1 MRARRYRGG
10 VEPRLHPNVL
20 SLTPLMSYIV
30 LPVLVADGLRLLAHA
45 YTDPAVLPFS
55 RPLLR
60 VSVSSFCRALIYLA
74 LRCVYVP
81 MHLLFSLPHVF
92 PPFVSDCV
100 TPLDNAPL
108 SLCLPC
114 LDSPH
119 THTRRLHCHPH
130 PHLHQVSC
138 KLHTLYYSSCLAL
151 CLWLPAYTNG

>member
-1 MRARRYRGG
+1 M
-10 VEPRLHPNVL
+10 EPRLHPNVL
-20 SLTPLMSYIV
+20 PLTPLCLMLSCQ
-30 LPVLVADGLRLLAHA
+30 PSLVAVCASSRTH
-45 YTDPAVLPFS
+45 TPTLPSSPFPVHYFVFS
-55 RPLLR
+55 L
-60 VSVSSFCRALIYLA
+60 SSFCRALIYLA

-92 PPFVSDCV
+92 PPFASDCV

-108 SLCLPC
+108 SLCLPR

-138 KLHTLYYSSCLAL
+138 KLHTL
-151 CLWLPAYTNG
+151 